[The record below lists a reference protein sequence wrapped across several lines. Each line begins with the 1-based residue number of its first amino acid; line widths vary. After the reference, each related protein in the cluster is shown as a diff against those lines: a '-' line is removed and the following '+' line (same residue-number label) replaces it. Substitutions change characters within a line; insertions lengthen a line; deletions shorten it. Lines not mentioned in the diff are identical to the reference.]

1 VKATGTIRLRVLG
14 IAALAALALWPASL
28 RGTGQAPAGPVAP
41 LSAPG
46 LSIRITSPLGR
57 TGVSGS
63 VRIVAR
69 VSAQPSFVLSAVQF
83 YVDGKLVGEGK
94 KGPPYA
100 VEWMDDNPFEA
111 RQIVAQVTDD
121 HGGLAR
127 DVVDLKPL
135 EVSDKSQVS
144 SVLLEPLVVDVEGKP
159 INGLKQADFHVLEDG
174 VPQLIEMA
182 EPESAATTY
191 TLLVD
196 SSQSMSRRLDFVREA
211 AANLGRFLRADDEIV
226 VAPFTKTLGT
236 ITGPTKD
243 RETVAGAVA
252 AIDAKGGTAILD
264 CVKTLGGRLTGQT
277 SRQIVVLITD
287 GYDENS
293 TTSFTDALKAFKASE
308 ATLYVVAIGGVA
320 GISLK
325 GEDLLKRLASE
336 TGGRAFFPAREEQ
349 LTDVHHLI
357 AADVQDRYMVSYT
370 PTNQK
375 ADGTWRSI
383 VVSTNNPAYRVRVRD
398 GYRAASP
405 PPVRPQLELTLR
417 DENRGFVEVGA
428 EDLVVVE
435 DGVEQTLDAF
445 EEALT
450 PVSVIL
456 ALDNSGSMR
465 RSAEGVMDAARSFVK
480 ALPDKDSL
488 GVLHFADKAN
498 LAQDLS
504 KNHQHA
510 LEAIDSYVANGGTAL
525 YDALMESLTRLK
537 RVDGRRVVVVLTDG
551 VDENNPGT
559 APGSTHS
566 LDDVRVAMKD
576 TGATVFT
583 IGLGTKVDR
592 KVLDELA
599 ASSGGESYYPEDVA
613 SLDANYHRILENL
626 RRRYI
631 ISYTSTNG
639 ARDGA
644 WRRVEIRCKRPGIV
658 VESQG
663 GFFAPSDR

>member
-1 VKATGTIRLRVLG
+1 
-14 IAALAALALWPASL
+14 
-28 RGTGQAPAGPVAP
+28 
-41 LSAPG
+41 
-46 LSIRITSPLGR
+46 
-57 TGVSGS
+57 
-63 VRIVAR
+63 
-69 VSAQPSFVLSAVQF
+69 
-83 YVDGKLVGEGK
+83 
-94 KGPPYA
+94 
-100 VEWMDDNPFEA
+100 
-111 RQIVAQVTDD
+111 
-121 HGGLAR
+121 
-127 DVVDLKPL
+127 
-135 EVSDKSQVS
+135 
-144 SVLLEPLVVDVEGKP
+144 
-159 INGLKQADFHVLEDG
+159 
-174 VPQLIEMA
+174 
-182 EPESAATTY
+182 
-191 TLLVD
+191 
-196 SSQSMSRRLDFVREA
+196 
-211 AANLGRFLRADDEIV
+211 
-226 VAPFTKTLGT
+226 
-236 ITGPTKD
+236 
-243 RETVAGAVA
+243 
-252 AIDAKGGTAILD
+252 
-264 CVKTLGGRLTGQT
+264 
-277 SRQIVVLITD
+277 
-287 GYDENS
+287 
-293 TTSFTDALKAFKASE
+293 
-308 ATLYVVAIGGVA
+308 LYVVAIGGVA

-383 VVSTNNPAYRVRVRD
+383 VVSTNNPSYRVRVRD

-566 LDDVRVAMKD
+566 LDDVRAAMKD

-631 ISYTSTNG
+631 ISYTSTNA